1 MSAALNPID
10 EVVSRHDSL
19 SSQHESLRLRISE
32 LENLIASVPETIERR
47 RSRYRHM
54 LPPADL
60 SFNAQST
67 DRPTHGRLSRGQIH
81 AARQTKI
88 RRIVILAITL
98 TVATGLVLLV
108 AQLASQISG

>member
-1 MSAALNPID
+1 MSASLTPID
-10 EVVSRHDSL
+10 EVVSRHNTL

-32 LENLIASVPETIERR
+32 LENLIASVPETIEHR

-60 SFNAQST
+60 SLNAQST

-81 AARQTKI
+81 AARHTRI
-88 RRIVILAITL
+88 RRIFLLAITL
-98 TVATGLVLLV
+98 TVATGVVLLV
-108 AQLASQISG
+108 AQLASRITG